1 MLSSNQSTHC
11 GAHSHLIST
20 WLLLLHLLLINACPV
35 RELRPLRRIRCHLQL
50 CIFRLGCVLCN
61 IDMAWRAGA
70 YVESLSICW
79 GCLLLR
85 KTNVVSLPWP
95 SCRINKLTSIF
106 YFCTGGWCQSVW
118 LVKGVVRIRTHLE
131 SFLERHSSL
140 LFEGRVVAATRML
153 SLRIFQVRLILSVG
167 AAAGLIRC
175 LCHVVLILVF
185 ITINLGQFLILLL
198 FLLLLKF

>member
-1 MLSSNQSTHC
+1 MIWVGDLCKLLLILSSNQSTHC

-95 SCRINKLTSIF
+95 SCRINKQTSIF
-106 YFCTGGWCQSVW
+106 YFCTRV
-118 LVKGVVRIRTHLE
+118 RTHLE
-131 SFLERHSSL
+131 SFLECLSSL
-140 LFEGRVVAATRML
+140 LFEGRVVAITRML
-153 SLRIFQVRLILSVG
+153 SLRIFQVRLILSIG

-175 LCHVVLILVF
+175 LCHFVLTSTV
-185 ITINLGQFLILLL
+185 TV
-198 FLLLLKF
+198 

>member
-1 MLSSNQSTHC
+1 MIWVWDLCKLLLILSSNQSTHC

-20 WLLLLHLLLINACPV
+20 WLLLLHLLLITACPV
-35 RELRPLRRIRCHLQL
+35 REFWPLRRIRCHLQL

-70 YVESLSICW
+70 YVVSLSICW

-106 YFCTGGWCQSVW
+106 YFCTRRWCQSVW
-118 LVKGVVRIRTHLE
+118 LRTHLK
-131 SFLERHSSL
+131 SFLECLSSL
-140 LFEGRVVAATRML
+140 PFEWRVVAITRML
-153 SLRIFQVRLILSVG
+153 SLRIFEVRLILSIG

-175 LCHVVLILVF
+175 LGHVVLILDL
-185 ITINLGQFLILLL
+185 ITINLGQFLIIL
-198 FLLLLKF
+198 